1 MAPEFS
7 PRDIPFSRAGAWF
20 GLSPVVGLATY
31 ADEVNLVSHR
41 NGMHPLLRLVPALRE
56 TPVPAEVTADPA
68 TLTWSTA
75 QGRITAVFPAPDVL
89 RISGTGAGLL
99 ISATERTLTPFTG
112 TYFFADQAGGL
123 VFTSYETGHRLRLTV
138 LSGQW
143 NQVGDQALDTAR
155 RGLVLDADEPWE
167 LIVEELGTARTRVLP
182 STTFA
187 DDVGAVRA
195 EFSQFAAAVAPWHT
209 PAAELACYVLW
220 SATVRPAG
228 FVHRPAVLMSKHWM
242 DKVWSWDHCF
252 TALALAGGAPELAW
266 QQFQVVFD
274 HQDAEGALPD
284 SVTHSEVLRNFVK
297 PPIHGWALSLLRRRL
312 PDGLPDVTT
321 AYHQLVAWTSFWLDH
336 RRVPGSR
343 LPHYEHGN
351 DSGWDNS
358 TVFREERLVRSPDL
372 TAFLV
377 LQCKEL
383 ALLATEVGDE
393 PARWTEQADE
403 LLEALLDELW
413 QGDHF
418 VSQGVVSGTKRRSES
433 LLDLM
438 PVVLGEHLPRAVFDH
453 LRADI
458 AQHLTSV
465 GLATELPGS
474 PWYEPDGYWRGPVW
488 APATVLVE
496 DGLRRGGAVELADQ
510 VSARFLATCEKSGFA
525 ENFDALTGEGLRDR
539 AYTWTAA
546 AYLLL
551 AERGAGR
558 EGPPGTPV
566 AGLDGV
572 PTWSGGGAGA
582 AVEAERG
589 RRRGVAGVGGLEPDG
604 G

>member
-1 MAPEFS
+1 MATEFS
-7 PRDIPFSRAGAWF
+7 VREIPFSRSGAWF

-31 ADEVNLVSHR
+31 ADDVHLVSHR
-41 NGMHPLLRLVPALRE
+41 NGMHPLLRLVPVP
-56 TPVPAEVTADPA
+56 TPAEVAADPA
-68 TLTWSTA
+68 TLTWSTG
-75 QGRITAVFPAPDVL
+75 QGRVTAVFSAPDVL
-89 RISGTGAGLL
+89 RISGTGTGLEL
-99 ISATERTLTPFTG
+99 SAAEPALTPFTG
-112 TYFFADQAGGL
+112 TYFFADPAGGL

-138 LSGQW
+138 LSGRWDQA
-143 NQVGDQALDTAR
+143 GDQALGSAR
-155 RGLVLDADEPWE
+155 RAVVLSAEEPWE
-167 LIVEELGTARTRVLP
+167 LLVEEIGTARAP
-182 STTFA
+182 FSPATTFA
-187 DDVGAVRA
+187 EDVTAVHE
-195 EFSQFAAAVAPWHT
+195 EFTRFADAVAPWRDDHV
-209 PAAELACYVLW
+209 PAAELAAYVLW

-228 FVHRPAVLMSKHWM
+228 FVRRPAVLMSKHWM

-297 PPIHGWALSLLRRRL
+297 PPIHGWALSLLRHRL
-312 PDGLPDVTT
+312 PGGLPDVGT
-321 AYHQLVAWTSFWLDH
+321 AYRQLSAWTSFWLDH
-336 RRVPGSR
+336 RRAPGSR

-372 TAFLV
+372 AAFLV
-377 LQCKEL
+377 LQCREL
-383 ALLATEVGDE
+383 AVLAAETGENS
-393 PARWTEQADE
+393 ARWSEQADE
-403 LLEALLDELW
+403 LLTALLDELW
-413 QGDHF
+413 HGDHF
-418 VSQGVVSGTKRRSES
+418 VSQGVASGTKRRSAS

-438 PVVLGEHLPRAVFDH
+438 PVVLGEHLPREVFEH
-453 LRADI
+453 LCAGV
-458 AQHLTSV
+458 AAHLTSV
-465 GLATELPGS
+465 GPATERPDS

-496 DGLRRGGAVELADQ
+496 DGLRRGGAVELADL

-551 AERGAGR
+551 AE
-558 EGPPGTPV
+558 
-566 AGLDGV
+566 
-572 PTWSGGGAGA
+572 A
-582 AVEAERG
+582 ADR
-589 RRRGVAGVGGLEPDG
+589 P
-604 G
+604 

>member
-1 MAPEFS
+1 MATEFS
-7 PRDIPFSRAGAWF
+7 VREIPFSRSGAWF
-20 GLSPVVGLATY
+20 GLSPVIGLASY
-31 ADEVNLVSHR
+31 AEEVHLVSHR
-41 NGMHPLLRLVPALRE
+41 NGMHPLLSLVPVLNGK
-56 TPVPAEVTADPA
+56 PVAAEVTADPA
-68 TLTWSTA
+68 TLTWRTE
-75 QGRITAVFPAPDVL
+75 QGLVTAVYSAPDVL

-99 ISATERTLTPFTG
+99 LSATQRTLTPFTG
-112 TYFFADQAGGL
+112 TYFFADPAGGL

-143 NQVGDQALDTAR
+143 SQIGDQELGTAR
-155 RGLVLDADEPWE
+155 RAVVLGAGEPWE
-167 LIVEELGTARTRVLP
+167 LVVEELGTARAVSRP
-182 STTFA
+182 TTAFA
-187 DDVGAVRA
+187 DDVTAVRA
-195 EFSQFAAAVAPWHT
+195 EFTRFADAVAPWRDDRT

-228 FVHRPAVLMSKHWM
+228 FVRRPAVLMSKHWM

-252 TALALAGGAPELAW
+252 TALALACGAPDLAW
-266 QQFQVVFD
+266 EQFQVVFD

-297 PPIHGWALSLLRRRL
+297 PPVHGWALSLLRRRL
-312 PDGLPDVTT
+312 PGGLPDVAT
-321 AYHQLVAWTSFWLDH
+321 AYRQLSAWTSFWLDH
-336 RRVPGSR
+336 RRAPGSR

-358 TVFREERLVRSPDL
+358 TVFLEERLVRSPDL
-372 TAFLV
+372 AAFLV

-383 ALLATEVGDE
+383 AVLAAEVGE
-393 PARWTEQADE
+393 SPVRWAALADE
-403 LLEALLDELW
+403 LLAVLLDELW
-413 QGDHF
+413 QGNGF
-418 VSQGVVSGTKRRSES
+418 VSQGVTSGTKRRSAS

-438 PVVLGEHLPRAVFDH
+438 PVVLGEHLPPEVFAGLCDGV
-453 LRADI
+453 AK
-458 AQHLTSV
+458 HLTSV

-474 PWYEPDGYWRGPVW
+474 RWYDPDGYWRGPVW

-510 VSARFLATCEKSGFA
+510 VRARFLATCEKSGFA

-551 AERGAGR
+551 GENG
-558 EGPPGTPV
+558 
-566 AGLDGV
+566 
-572 PTWSGGGAGA
+572 
-582 AVEAERG
+582 
-589 RRRGVAGVGGLEPDG
+589 GVGQNRARA
-604 G
+604 